1 MDEKLKRYAREYIN
15 DEGHWYISKVK
26 QFTEE
31 SINNMAK
38 GLELFYQLLS
48 TKPNKA
54 LKLRYQ
60 NFYQSQQQKSF
71 FDVIPKRI
79 MVVDSSKLFLSL
91 EILKLGLVDLQQMKK
106 KNPQKHEKVLQIIQ
120 DFKNNKE
127 YSYFTNKYSNKFLNS
142 EIAIYFRNYKSWLS
156 KFGFFGVYKNNFFF
170 DHKT

>member
-106 KNPQKHEKVLQIIQ
+106 KNPQKHE
-120 DFKNNKE
+120 
-127 YSYFTNKYSNKFLNS
+127 
-142 EIAIYFRNYKSWLS
+142 
-156 KFGFFGVYKNNFFF
+156 GFSRK
-170 DHKT
+170 